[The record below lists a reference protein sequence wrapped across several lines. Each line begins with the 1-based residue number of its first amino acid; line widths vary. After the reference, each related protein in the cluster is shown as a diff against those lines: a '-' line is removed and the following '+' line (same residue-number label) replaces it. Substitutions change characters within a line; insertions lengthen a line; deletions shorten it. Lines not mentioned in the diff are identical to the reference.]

1 MAKLHYL
8 IPRSDVESEERRIL
22 AALSAGGY
30 AAEGLDLSG
39 LARQAVTR
47 AAMEWVAAIDIEII
61 DAEWAATPDGGA
73 AIQFRF
79 RDQDDAERA
88 RLALD

>member
-8 IPRSDVESEERRIL
+8 IPRSDVESEERRLL
-22 AALSAGGY
+22 AALNAGGY
-30 AAEGLDLSG
+30 AAEGLNLSD

-47 AAMEWVAAIDIEII
+47 TAMEWVSAVDIEIVEA
-61 DAEWAATPDGGA
+61 DWATTPDGGA
-73 AIQFRF
+73 EIHFLFHDA
-79 RDQDDAERA
+79 DDAERA